1 MEIPLTDVGTG
12 GAAGLF
18 DAHAERAAAL
28 IEQAL
33 AAHPLLPL
41 AARLGD
47 RASRR
52 WLERQNDPYLPEIR
66 HIADRLG
73 RPGVYFLNIIYEW
86 ACSTSVA
93 PDPAGEGMRLIRVL
107 DWGLTGIG
115 RYLVLARQA
124 SAVGPFIS
132 ATWPGYAGVLTA
144 MAPGRFAAAI
154 NQAPR
159 LPASGVGPVDDVLNR
174 LRMLRVEGALPAPH
188 LLRRVCET
196 APDYAAA
203 LAMLADER
211 IKLAMPALY
220 ILSGI
225 AGGEGAVVEALGNE
239 RRVHRATTAN
249 DFTVGVANNWLNR
262 EWRGSPRRHA
272 AEWENRVTPF
282 ENNRIR
288 CNDICALQQ
297 GDFAGASALVA
308 PVLNGHT
315 VLVAAISAA
324 SGAMTVEALD
334 HVAGAGPVPQV
345 VARRSLTE
353 RVAAGSASTI

>member
-1 MEIPLTDVGTG
+1 Y
-12 GAAGLF
+12 
-18 DAHAERAAAL
+18 AAAL

-66 HIADRLG
+66 HIAERLG
-73 RPGVYFLNIIYEW
+73 RPGAFFLNIIYEW

-93 PDPAGEGMRLIRVL
+93 PDPAGRGMRLIRVL

-115 RYLVLARQA
+115 RYLVLARFA
-124 SAVGPFIS
+124 TAVGPFVS

-159 LPASGVGPVDDVLNR
+159 LPQSGIGAIDEVLNR
-174 LRMLRVEGALPAPH
+174 WRMLRLEGALPSPH

-196 APDYAAA
+196 ARDYAAA
-203 LAMLADER
+203 LAILADER
-211 IKLAMPALY
+211 IKLAMPALF

-225 AGGEGAVVEALGNE
+225 AEGEGAVVEAWGNE
-239 RRVHRATTAN
+239 RRIHPATAAR
-249 DFTVGVANNWLNR
+249 DLTVGVANDWLNR

-272 AEWENRVTPF
+272 AEWEKRVKPR

-288 CNDICALQQ
+288 RDAVCALQR
-297 GDFAGASALVA
+297 GDFAGAASLAA

-315 VLVAAISAA
+315 VLVAAMNAA
-324 SGAMTVEALD
+324 TGALTVEALD
-334 HVAGAGPVPQV
+334 HVVGAGPMPQV
-345 VARRSLTE
+345 VARRALAE
-353 RVAAGSASTI
+353 RAPAATPHSR